1 MLAKNIFSIFL
12 ILIFVFG
19 ILNSACADS
28 GPNIGAN
35 QAKSIAQ
42 NYLNSHKLPYKA
54 VTPGLDNWQVKV
66 KDTKT
71 GETKWIPFNVAKED
85 SPDFGGP
92 GRYEWIEGINS
103 TWIVHVNDNSGKSVG
118 KIYVDSETGKITGTE
133 LRSPHNAHNASNNS
147 TDSNQTDNVTTQTSP
162 ASSSGNNTGII
173 LGIIVVLVI
182 VGAGYWMYSRR

>member
-12 ILIFVFG
+12 ISIFVFG
-19 ILNSACADS
+19 TLNSAYADS

-35 QAKSIAQ
+35 QARLTAQ

-92 GRYEWIEGINS
+92 GRYDWIEGINS

-118 KIYVDSETGKITGTE
+118 KIYVDSETGKVTGTE
-133 LRSPHNAHNASNNS
+133 LKSPTEHNTTKNN
-147 TDSNQTDNVTTQTSP
+147 TNSNQTDNVTTQTSP
-162 ASSSGNNTGII
+162 ASSSGNNTGLI
-173 LGIIVVLVI
+173 LGVIVVLVI
-182 VGAGYWMYSRR
+182 VGAGYWVYRRR

>member
-1 MLAKNIFSIFL
+1 MLVKNIFSIFL
-12 ILIFVFG
+12 ISMFVFG

-42 NYLNSHKLPYKA
+42 NYLNSHKLPYTA
-54 VTPGLDNWQVKV
+54 VTPGLNNWQVKV

-71 GETKWIPFNVAKED
+71 GEIKWIPFNVAKED

-92 GRYEWIEGINS
+92 GRYDWIEGINS

-133 LRSPHNAHNASNNS
+133 LRSPNTEHNTTKNN
-147 TDSNQTDNVTTQTSP
+147 TNSNQIDNVTTQASP
-162 ASSSGNNTGII
+162 ASSSGNTGLI
-173 LGIIVVLVI
+173 LGVIVVLVI